1 MARRAARPP
10 GVRLIPFGHPEAE
23 AALAALPPADRYA
36 SVHALRDGRLYSAT
50 NGFGIIL
57 TALRG
62 GGLLLNTGLFRIYPV
77 VVRNR
82 SRIGRWVPDLPRPPI
97 D

>member
-1 MARRAARPP
+1 M
-10 GVRLIPFGHPEAE
+10 PFGHHEAE
-23 AALAALPPADRYA
+23 AALSVLAPDLRYA

-50 NGFGIIL
+50 DGFGVTL

-62 GGLLLNTGLFRIYPV
+62 GGLLLTTGLYRIYPV

-82 SRIGRWVPDLPRPPI
+82 HRIGKFVPDLPRPPI

>member
-1 MARRAARPP
+1 M
-10 GVRLIPFGHPEAE
+10 
-23 AALAALPPADRYA
+23 LPPDLRYE

-50 NGFGIIL
+50 DGFGVIL

-62 GGLLLNTGLFRIYPV
+62 GGLLLDTGMYRIYPL

-82 SRIGRWVPDLPRPPI
+82 HRIGRMVPNLPRPPI

>member
-1 MARRAARPP
+1 M
-10 GVRLIPFGHPEAE
+10 
-23 AALAALPPADRYA
+23 ALAVLPHDLRYE

-50 NGFGIIL
+50 DGFGVIL

-62 GGLLLNTGLFRIYPV
+62 GGLLLHTGMYRIYPL

-82 SRIGRWVPDLPRPPI
+82 HRIGRMVPNLPRPPI

>member
-1 MARRAARPP
+1 
-10 GVRLIPFGHPEAE
+10 V
-23 AALAALPPADRYA
+23 LPPDLRYT

-50 NGFGIIL
+50 DGFGVIL
-57 TALRG
+57 TALHG
-62 GGLLLNTGLFRIYPV
+62 GGLLLTTGLYRIYPV

-82 SRIGRWVPDLPRPPI
+82 HRIGKFVPDLPRPPI

>member
-1 MARRAARPP
+1 
-10 GVRLIPFGHPEAE
+10 VRLVPFGHPEAE
-23 AALAALPPADRYA
+23 AALAVLPPDLRYA
-36 SVHALRDGRLYSAT
+36 SVHALRDDRLYSAT
-50 NGFGIIL
+50 DGFGVIL

-62 GGLLLNTGLFRIYPV
+62 GGLLLKTGLYRIYPV

-82 SRIGRWVPDLPRPPI
+82 HRIGRLVPDLPRPPI